1 MTAELYCK
9 ISLSLIVQK
18 DPKVCWVRW
27 ERVSSL
33 RGPLKWHKVDKLST
47 TSSVKKKNR
56 FVPRLAIVIS
66 PALQSHEGNLGTCG
80 HVFNCCTD
88 RRSGDSAGSRC
99 AGTEQVTCLQQV
111 WDSSAEDLSLLRC
124 QHRVGKHAE
133 CWVEAPEGHTL
144 LELKT
149 QSSIFTKPCVT
160 YLRYISE

>member
-1 MTAELYCK
+1 MTADLYCK
-9 ISLSLIVQK
+9 ISLSLIVRK
-18 DPKVCWVRW
+18 DPEVCWVRW

-33 RGPLKWHKVDKLST
+33 RGPLKWHKVDELST
-47 TSSVKKKNR
+47 TSSVKKNR
-56 FVPRLAIVIS
+56 FVPRLAEVIS

-88 RRSGDSAGSRC
+88 RRTGDSPGSRC
-99 AGTEQVTCLQQV
+99 AGMEQVTCLQQV

-149 QSSIFTKPCVT
+149 QASIFIKPCVS